1 MGVLVTTAAYLSVYA
16 GLLIFVASSI
26 ARIIR
31 YAKTPVHLRWELY
44 PIPHEEPE
52 RAAHGGSCF
61 ETSNWW
67 MRPRRLNRI
76 GELQAMFSEIVFL
89 KALREFNRGLW
100 YTSFLFHSGLY
111 LTVATAALVLVAVVA
126 PAGNNLQ
133 AGLSAL
139 SVVSGCAAVALT
151 LMGAV
156 ALLVRRLTDPE
167 LKNYTSGADLFNLYF
182 FVIVY
187 GTIASG
193 YLVRP
198 KPSVDV
204 VQFVR
209 GLLHF
214 DTSLNVGRGFGA
226 GLILGSALIAY
237 LPFTHMAHF
246 IAKYFTYHQVRWD
259 DRPNVRGAHI
269 ESQVASCLGCRPTW
283 SAAHV
288 GADGEKT
295 WAELAAA
302 NPAAEARK

>member
-1 MGVLVTTAAYLSVYA
+1 MTTAAYLSIYA
-16 GLLIFVASSI
+16 GLLIFVAGSI
-26 ARIIR
+26 ARAIR
-31 YAKTPVHLRWELY
+31 CARTPIHLRWELY

-52 RAAHGGSCF
+52 RAAHGGSYF
-61 ETSNWW
+61 ESSNWW
-67 MRPRRLNRI
+67 MQPRRLSRI

-89 KALREFNRGLW
+89 KTLREFNRGLW
-100 YTSFLFHSGLY
+100 YASFLFHSGLY

-126 PAGNNLQ
+126 PAGNKVH

-139 SVVSGCAAVALT
+139 SQVSGCAAVALT

-182 FVIVY
+182 FTVAY
-187 GTIASG
+187 GTIAAG
-193 YLVRP
+193 YLARP
-198 KPSVDV
+198 EPSVDV

-214 DTSLNVGRGFGA
+214 DTSMNIGRGLGA
-226 GLILGSALIAY
+226 GLILGSVLIAY
-237 LPFTHMAHF
+237 IPFTHMAHF

-259 DRPNVRGAHI
+259 DRSNVRGAHI
-269 ESQVASCLGCRPTW
+269 ESQVASCLKTRPTW

-288 GADGEKT
+288 GADGEKS

-302 NPAAEARK
+302 NPAAKVRK